1 MRDDY
6 EKLMVQVA
14 ERIYEQEQERGILS
28 GTYLETFFKNDEDKH
43 EVSERQDHCLGVLI
57 ERRYSDPDFIQ
68 YLFEVIGQLTP
79 ERRRFLLGLFV
90 KRNKSFEDFQRLPL
104 QPSWYDWSGSA
115 VPVLQGRAEYLKSLL
130 PLLNTVDL
138 LQHKQYVEREIRAI
152 RSSIERE
159 KKKDF
164 IRD

>member
-79 ERRRFLLGLFV
+79 DSGL
-90 KRNKSFEDFQRLPL
+90 R
-104 QPSWYDWSGSA
+104 
-115 VPVLQGRAEYLKSLL
+115 
-130 PLLNTVDL
+130 
-138 LQHKQYVEREIRAI
+138 
-152 RSSIERE
+152 
-159 KKKDF
+159 
-164 IRD
+164 